1 MPQPLLER
9 IARNQNWLE
18 PTADWLQKLVT
29 GIYSGL
35 GSSGRQLKSLL
46 NGTYILRHP
55 LHPALTD
62 VPIGAWTVGVVADYA
77 AHFTSRIPESAGDI
91 ALIVGLL
98 VALAALVTGY
108 TDFMDTF
115 ALERRFATAH
125 GLIMTFV
132 IAVDAV
138 SVFLRWFAGPGA
150 HPVAVAL
157 STVGWAL
164 VLLGAW
170 YGGHVVFGTGYSV
183 NREAFLDGPSD
194 WADAGAAA
202 DVPAA
207 GLHLV
212 EAGGMQVLLVRD
224 RGAICALSDVCSHAG
239 GPLHEGTLE
248 NGIVTCP
255 WHSSRFRIRDGRA
268 VTGPATFDQPRL
280 EVREVDGR
288 LQVKLETPLH

>member
-9 IARNQNWLE
+9 IARSQNWLE

-35 GSSGRQLKSLL
+35 GGSGRQLKSLL
-46 NGTYILRHP
+46 NGTFILRHP

-62 VPIGAWTVGVVADYA
+62 VPIGAWTVGVIADYA

-91 ALIVGLL
+91 ALAVGLI
-98 VALAALVTGY
+98 VALAALITGY
-108 TDFMDTF
+108 TDFMDTL

-125 GLIMTFV
+125 GLTMTLV
-132 IAVDAV
+132 IAIDAV
-138 SVFLRWFAGPGA
+138 SMFLRWFAGAGA

-157 STVGWAL
+157 STVGWVL
-164 VLLGAW
+164 VLVGAW
-170 YGGHVVFGTGYSV
+170 YGGHVVFGTGYAV

-202 DVPAA
+202 DIPVA
-207 GLHLV
+207 GLHV
-212 EAGGMQVLLVRD
+212 AEAGGMQVLLVRE
-224 RGAICALSDVCSHAG
+224 GARICALSDVCSHAG
-239 GPLHEGTLE
+239 GPLHEGTLQ
-248 NGIVTCP
+248 NGIVQCP

-268 VTGPATFDQPRL
+268 VGGPATFDQPVL

-288 LQVKLETPLH
+288 VMVKLESPLH